1 MPRTVSSVAPSTRA
15 RAARAAGVRRGA
27 WRRRSGVVVAGAG
40 PGGLEA
46 ARVAA
51 ESGHDVVLYERA
63 DVAGGQLRIAAAG
76 PTRAELL
83 DFVIYAERELARL
96 GVDVRLGTPATRDAV
111 LADEP
116 DLVVAATGATPLPPE
131 FPFDADAHVVTVWD
145 LLGGAV
151 TEIPARAA
159 VLDDGSGFWHGVSAA
174 EYLAER
180 GAAVELL
187 TPARGIALAIPHE
200 SVAGLLGRLGT
211 ERRALPH
218 ADHGDVGAWIDRVAR
233 GCRHGRAVRAG
244 GGAARGQDE
253 AASRRCAAARARRRG
268 PGARVDRRL
277 LVGTASEPRRARRE
291 RRAAPVRR
299 RPDRERRHGRQ
310 V

>member
-1 MPRTVSSVAPSTRA
+1 M
-15 RAARAAGVRRGA
+15 
-27 WRRRSGVVVAGAG
+27 VVAGGG

-63 DVAGGQLRIAAAG
+63 DVTGGQLRIAAAG

-83 DFVIYAERELARL
+83 DFVVYAERELARL

-116 DLVVAATGATPLPPE
+116 DLVVAATGAAPLPPE

-145 LLGGAV
+145 LLGGSV
-151 TEIPARAA
+151 PEIPARAA

-200 SVAGLLGRLGT
+200 SVAGVLGRLGRNGVRYRT
-211 ERRALPH
+211 LTTVTSMSGSTVSLADAVTGEPSELEAELLVVRTRLQPDDALLRELDGEVP
-218 ADHGDVGAWIDRVAR
+218 ALVSIGDCSVGA
-233 GCRHGRAVRAG
+233 
-244 GGAARGQDE
+244 
-253 AASRRCAAARARRRG
+253 ASQ
-268 PGARVDRRL
+268 
-277 LVGTASEPRRARRE
+277 PRRARRE

-299 RPDRERRHGRQ
+299 RPDR
-310 V
+310 